1 MSLSAT
7 HTRTHQHTHNA
18 QEKSRTIFGSYNAAT
33 SLGQVFLPAFCD
45 WSVTYCTGK
54 MYPNWPTKSS
64 TVFYTFKE
72 WSTFFFFK
80 RVFKFLNIYK
90 LKEILFKDCNN
101 LILIFQKQLE
111 NLLLIVSTPKRF
123 KMSKLVLLY

>member
-1 MSLSAT
+1 
-7 HTRTHQHTHNA
+7 
-18 QEKSRTIFGSYNAAT
+18 
-33 SLGQVFLPAFCD
+33 
-45 WSVTYCTGK
+45 

-111 NLLLIVSTPKRF
+111 NLLLIVVFGLYLNIFRK
-123 KMSKLVLLY
+123 KLTKIR

>member
-54 MYPNWPTKSS
+54 MHPNWPKKSS
-64 TVFYTFKE
+64 TVFYKLKE
-72 WSTFFFFK
+72 WST
-80 RVFKFLNIYK
+80 
-90 LKEILFKDCNN
+90 
-101 LILIFQKQLE
+101 
-111 NLLLIVSTPKRF
+111 
-123 KMSKLVLLY
+123 